1 VVLAAR
7 LTWPL
12 VVAGVMM
19 AACGTQRPAASP
31 PVSEVTGT
39 VIAGPISPVARP
51 GVPTTRPVR
60 RATVEAQRGTEVV
73 AVARTDGAGR
83 YELRLPPGT
92 YVILAKADRYFARM
106 SSKTVTL
113 SAGEIK
119 KIDLLIDTG
128 IR

>member
-1 VVLAAR
+1 MV
-7 LTWPL
+7 
-12 VVAGVMM
+12 

-31 PVSEVTGT
+31 PASEVTGT
-39 VIAGPISPVARP
+39 VVAGPVSPVARP
-51 GVPTTRPVR
+51 GTPTTRPVS

-73 AVARTDGAGR
+73 AVARTDRAGH

-106 SSKTVTL
+106 SSQTVTL
-113 SAGEIK
+113 SAGETR

>member
-7 LTWPL
+7 LIWPL
-12 VVAGVMM
+12 VAAGLMV
-19 AACGTQRPAASP
+19 AACGTQRPAAGP
-31 PVSEVTGT
+31 PASEVIGT
-39 VIAGPISPVARP
+39 VVAGPISPVARP
-51 GVPTTRPVR
+51 GTPTTRPVS

-73 AVARTDGAGR
+73 AVARTDGAGH
-83 YELRLPPGT
+83 YELKLPPGT

-106 SSKTVTL
+106 SSQTVTL
-113 SAGEIK
+113 SAGETR